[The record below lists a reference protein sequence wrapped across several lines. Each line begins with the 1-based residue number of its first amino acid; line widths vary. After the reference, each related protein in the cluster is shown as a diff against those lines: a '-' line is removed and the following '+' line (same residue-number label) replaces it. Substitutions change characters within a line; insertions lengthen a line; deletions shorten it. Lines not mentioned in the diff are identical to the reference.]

1 MSETF
6 TFLRFISRW
15 LVALFLVMAT
25 YNLSGYSYFHW
36 LIDTSSGQWLSKILL
51 GLVLGICYATYILA
65 TFRSLGIYG
74 ILIWAALFIC
84 LTWLAVDI
92 GFIERL
98 TAGTVATMAL
108 VVLANVLGVGVSWSY
123 IRGRLSGQQDTN
135 DVTL

>member
-15 LVALFLVMAT
+15 LIALFLVMGT

-36 LIDTSSGQWLSKILL
+36 LTDASSGQWLGKLFV
-51 GLVLGICYATYILA
+51 GLVLAICYVTYILA
-65 TFRSLGIYG
+65 TVRSLGIYG
-74 ILIWAALFIC
+74 IIIWAALFSC
-84 LTWLAVDI
+84 LAWLAVDI
-92 GFIERL
+92 GIIERL
-98 TAGTVATMAL
+98 SVETFATMVMVAM
-108 VVLANVLGVGVSWSY
+108 ANVLGVGVSWSY